1 MASKAERMLALKR
14 EREMKVEQESTDN
27 LAEETMNEVIDA
39 LGADEPGAGEG
50 GNNPVDKKPED
61 KKPND
66 KAPDK
71 KAPQTKKEDK
81 PDDKKPDDKKGNDK
95 KPDDK
100 KPDDKKGEDKPK
112 EPKPRDS
119 KPKKYKGLLPSEYY
133 RSVKRDASIHIY
145 LSEEGDMELAQ
156 RTISRKGLNKRSFAM
171 LALDTFLETSPAM
184 FDKLIAEAEERKTT
198 VGAIFNEMLEARYK

>member
-14 EREMKVEQESTDN
+14 EREMKVEQESTEN
-27 LAEETMNEVIDA
+27 LAEETMNEVIDD
-39 LGADEPGAGEG
+39 LGADDPGAEEG
-50 GNNPVDKKPED
+50 GNKPDD

-71 KAPQTKKEDK
+71 EAPQTKKEDK
-81 PDDKKPDDKKGNDK
+81 PDDKKPDDKKGNDN

-112 EPKPRDS
+112 EPKPRES
-119 KPKKYKGLLPSEYY
+119 KPRKYKGLIPSEYY
-133 RSVKRDASIHIY
+133 RSVKRDASLHIY

-171 LALDTFLETSPAM
+171 LALDTFLETSPIM
-184 FDKLIAEAEERKTT
+184 FDKLLAEAEEKKTT